1 MASTLGEMASRQ
13 PSGVSLNI
21 NFQPN
26 QTNHQANHYNGGE
39 AQSGHGDSEQ
49 MSPIATKSDITH
61 LENLVSE
68 GHVLQK
74 EVLQFVQQNRAPPS
88 SI

>member
-1 MASTLGEMASRQ
+1 MTSALGEMTSRL

-26 QTNHQANHYNGGE
+26 QTINNHQTNHYNGGE
-39 AQSGHGDSEQ
+39 AQSGCGDSEQ
-49 MSPIATKSDITH
+49 TSPVATKSDITH

-74 EVLQFVQQNRAPPS
+74 EVL
-88 SI
+88 